1 MRRLIAS
8 LLFGAVIGLPAAAHA
23 ASCEPVTADDALAA
37 EDARYAAQ
45 VGEDFIA
52 MEQLLAD
59 DLIYIHSSTVIDS
72 KRSYIDS
79 LQSRAVT
86 YLSMKRSDVSVRI
99 LGCVAVITGLGNFDV
114 RLNGKELSVEV
125 RFHSLWARRDGRLQ
139 FASWQATRTPPK

>member
-1 MRRLIAS
+1 MRKLIAV
-8 LLFGAVIGLPAAAHA
+8 LLCGAMHWLPAASHA
-23 ASCEPVTADDALAA
+23 ASCDPVTTAEALAA

-59 DLIYIHSSTVIDS
+59 DLVYYHSSTLIDG
-72 KRSYIDS
+72 KASYIDS
-79 LQSRAVT
+79 LRSRAVS
-86 YLSMKRSDVSVRI
+86 YLAMRRSDVSVRTF
-99 LGCVAVITGLGNFDV
+99 GCVAVITGLGNFDV

-139 FASWQATRTPPK
+139 FVSWQATRTPPK